1 VHESGASL
9 LLLHVQAM
17 GHIRK
22 SPKYVNR
29 RAQLVAEFEAK
40 RADDSAAVDARRQG
54 AAQRQRRKQPASAQQ
69 RRSKGAASTLNPEEQ
84 KEVEKQLESEVTAP
98 VLVTHS
104 TT

>member
-1 VHESGASL
+1 
-9 LLLHVQAM
+9 M

-69 RRSKGAASTLNPEEQ
+69 RRSKGAAASTLSPEEQ
-84 KEVEKQLESEVTAP
+84 QEVEKQLESEVTAQSLFLQCLHIP
-98 VLVTHS
+98 CVQLCGLPQ
-104 TT
+104 